1 MNMTDKTEGGAQNER
16 TMQLEYPVHTLED
29 GRTVCGRSLAR
40 ELVEDALKLLVPMH
54 KGSVDGAWQ
63 ELWELAA
70 PVARRLDDE
79 AKAGGKP
86 GLVLMLHTRH

>member
-1 MNMTDKTEGGAQNER
+1 MTGRREADNRDAETIEL
-16 TMQLEYPVHTLED
+16 TYSCHTLED

-40 ELVEDALKLLVPMH
+40 ELIEDALKLLVPVNADDVE
-54 KGSVDGAWQ
+54 SAWE

-70 PVARRLDDE
+70 PVARRLEDE

-86 GLVLMLHTRH
+86 GLVLTVHTRH